1 MDGKKKTGDPEFTT
15 ESSWELG
22 GDVNHGYFFGS
33 GTDYRESSVLSEFGW
48 NIPSESNGVCG
59 CDGGFVDFDRIGSD
73 LAGSGADG
81 CVSVATSGI
90 STAPPQP
97 MVLVEENSTFASNP
111 SVSSS
116 SSEDLGEKSTAS
128 GGSPSTAA
136 AVNPTPSSDTASK
149 AKKKGEKRIRQPR
162 FAFVTKSEIDHLEDG
177 YRWRKYGQKAVKN
190 SPFPRSYYRCTN
202 SKCTV
207 KKRVERSS
215 EDPTVVITTYEGQ
228 HSHHSSSS
236 SVGFPCRSGNGL
248 VPQLQLESDS
258 TFSRNASS
266 SNNINNS
273 HDFNYYPRP
282 PLQIIT
288 QENCDSIINNKA
300 ELPPSENQLG
310 KGGELSHQG
319 KETTSQGLLGDIV
332 PPRMRH

>member
-1 MDGKKKTGDPEFTT
+1 MDGKKKAEDPEFTT
-15 ESSWELG
+15 ESSWGLG

-33 GTDYRESSVLSEFGW
+33 GTDDYRESSVLTDFGW
-48 NIPSESNGVCG
+48 NIPSESNGVW
-59 CDGGFVDFDRIGSD
+59 GSD

-90 STAPPQP
+90 STAPPPQP
-97 MVLVEENSTFASNP
+97 MALVDQENNTFASNP

-116 SSEDLGEKSTAS
+116 SSEDLGDKSTAS
-128 GGSPSTAA
+128 GGSSSAA

-149 AKKKGEKRIRQPR
+149 AKKKGEKRLRQPR

-236 SVGFPCRSGNGL
+236 SSVGFPCRSGGGGL
-248 VPQLQLESDS
+248 LPQLQLEPDS
-258 TFSRNASS
+258 TFSRNAS

-273 HDFNYYPRP
+273 HDFSYYPRP
-282 PLQIIT
+282 PLQLTT
-288 QENCDSIINNKA
+288 QENCDSIINNK
-300 ELPPSENQLG
+300 ELPPSKNQLG
-310 KGGELSHQG
+310 KDGELSHQG